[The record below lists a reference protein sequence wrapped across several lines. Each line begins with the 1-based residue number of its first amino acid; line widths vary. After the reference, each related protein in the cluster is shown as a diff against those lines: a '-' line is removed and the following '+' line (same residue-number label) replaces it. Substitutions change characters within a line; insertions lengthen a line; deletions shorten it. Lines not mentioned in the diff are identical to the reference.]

1 MVTSAKVVAT
11 IYRESRG
18 QGGRQTSYA
27 LAIDVASAE
36 EVARTAAAAEAAG
49 FEALWTAEM
58 FHDPFLPL
66 SAAATATSGIGLGTS
81 IALAFV
87 RSPWVT
93 ALAALDLDVMS
104 GGRFTLGLGTGLKR
118 FNERWHGVAYG
129 KPTPHIREVVQVVR
143 TIGERA
149 HLGEPIKFRG
159 QFYDLDIQGWQRPS
173 PPVRPRFPIYL
184 AGVREGMIRTAAQ
197 VADGLLGHPIYS
209 LGWTRDVVIPSL
221 ARGLKDAGRERDEF
235 RLCLGVCAAV
245 DPDVGRARRA
255 AAATI
260 AFYATVQT
268 YEPLFLGFPGEVKA
282 IQEAALRND
291 REAMVAAVTDEMVD
305 AFAAAGDV
313 DEVRKK
319 VGEYARLADSVI
331 LSPPDQLV
339 VPAETER
346 YRSALIEAF
355 GA

>member
-1 MVTSAKVVAT
+1 
-11 IYRESRG
+11 
-18 QGGRQTSYA
+18 
-27 LAIDVASAE
+27 
-36 EVARTAAAAEAAG
+36 
-49 FEALWTAEM
+49 M

-66 SAAATATSGIGLGTS
+66 SVAATSTSRVGLGTS

-93 ALAALDLDVMS
+93 ALAALDLDVLS
-104 GGRFTLGLGTGLKR
+104 GGRFILGLGTGLKR

-129 KPTPHIREVVQVVR
+129 KPTPHIREVVQVIR
-143 TIGERA
+143 TISERA

-159 QFYDLDIQGWQRPS
+159 QFYDLDIQGWQRPL
-173 PPVRPRFPIYL
+173 PPIRPRIPIYL

-209 LGWTRDVVIPSL
+209 LQWTREVVIPSL
-221 ARGLKDAGRERDEF
+221 ARGLREAARERDDF
-235 RLCLGVCAAV
+235 RMCLGVCAAV
-245 DPDVGRARRA
+245 DTDTARARRA

-268 YEPLFLGFPGEVKA
+268 YEPLFAGFPAEVRA
-282 IQEAALRND
+282 IQDAALGND
-291 REAMVAAVTDEMVD
+291 RDRMIAAVTEEMVD

-319 VGEYARLADSVI
+319 VAEYARLADSVI
-331 LSPPDQLV
+331 LSPPDQLIAPV
-339 VPAETER
+339 ETER
-346 YRSALIEAF
+346 YRDALIDAF
-355 GA
+355 GE